1 MKREERK
8 QNKFKKE
15 INHMNY
21 KVIKPMLM
29 EIKIKD
35 ELISRLKT
43 ENDMNVK
50 DLKMINTIIRI
61 PKMTTEF

>member
-1 MKREERK
+1 M
-8 QNKFKKE
+8 
-15 INHMNY
+15 HG
-21 KVIKPMLM
+21 KVIKPMLL

-35 ELISRLKT
+35 ELISRIKA

-50 DLKMINTIIRI
+50 DLKMINTIIKI